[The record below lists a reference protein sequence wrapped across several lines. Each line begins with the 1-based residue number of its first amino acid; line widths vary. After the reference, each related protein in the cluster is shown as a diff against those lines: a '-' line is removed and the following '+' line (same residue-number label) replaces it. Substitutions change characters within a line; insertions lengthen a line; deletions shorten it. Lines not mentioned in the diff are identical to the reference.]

1 MINLE
6 TSKLADKNML
16 IFLGGAHS
24 VGKSTVLNEL
34 RRKESI
40 DSINIVSMSDTIH
53 KASMERYSKSI
64 VELNQDPI
72 LRDKLQYAII
82 SSLKEL
88 QYSFTIL
95 DGHYI
100 ATDPVGPISA
110 NYNTNENYMI
120 RFNAQVV
127 LTAKPETILA
137 RRLVKNQGI
146 WSTSIESIRSE
157 QEMEISESKR
167 IGSIFNTPVYVI
179 DNDDAGAKDTAEKI
193 WKIMITL
200 KTIGMNLNAND

>member
-1 MINLE
+1 MNLE
-6 TSKLADKNML
+6 TSKLADKNKL

-24 VGKSTVLNEL
+24 VGKSTTLNEL
-34 RRKESI
+34 CRKEGI
-40 DSINIVSMSDTIH
+40 EINDINIVSMSDTLH
-53 KASMERYSKSI
+53 KASMDRYSKSI

-72 LRDKLQYAII
+72 LREKLQYAVI

-95 DGHYI
+95 DGHYV
-100 ATDPVGPISA
+100 ATDPTGPIGA
-110 NYNTNENYMI
+110 NYNTNENYLI
-120 RFNAQVV
+120 RFDAQVI

-137 RRLVKNQGI
+137 RRLGKNQKM

-157 QEMEISESKR
+157 QEMEISEAKR
-167 IGSIFNTPVYVI
+167 LGAIFNTPVYII
-179 DNDDAGAKDTAEKI
+179 DNIEAKDTAEKI

-200 KTIGMNLNAND
+200 KKIR